1 MFLYVR
7 GSVCVRAP
15 TAPVAG
21 PGEALWE
28 KEVTGGRG
36 LWGCSESRVVE
47 NGKCWAHA
55 GTGEPLSRTVHG
67 QWWEMKIHP
76 EGCDL
81 AVIEVFPSS
90 R

>member
-47 NGKCWAHA
+47 SGKCWAHA
-55 GTGEPLSRTVHG
+55 GTGEPLSRKVQG
-67 QWWEMKIHP
+67 AVVGNEDP
-76 EGCDL
+76 SVRLRLGCD
-81 AVIEVFPSS
+81 
-90 R
+90 